1 MHLYL
6 YSNNM
11 NHHHHHHHHQQ
22 QQQQHHTVSYIIHHT
37 YIINHTSYI
46 IHHTSYIDYRYII
59 RTYNHT
65 YIHTFILY
73 IIHTYIIH
81 TSYIPIYTKMHATTG
96 SRPFSCITTQQGY
109 GVLHPAGG
117 STEQLHQTCLCKR
130 QRISK
135 RGFPKGHTIWN
146 VWILGSNMTS
156 YSRNMLR
163 ITTDQAG
170 WVIATWFFPKGDRE
184 KVDGSY
190 PKGWELPSYQT
201 KDHWTTT
208 CSDIWSQICGH
219 YEQPMFELSRHQIDT
234 RACQPTT
241 PTFLRPQALKRSRAL
256 N

>member
-1 MHLYL
+1 
-6 YSNNM
+6 
-11 NHHHHHHHHQQ
+11 
-22 QQQQHHTVSYIIHHT
+22 
-37 YIINHTSYI
+37 
-46 IHHTSYIDYRYII
+46 
-59 RTYNHT
+59 
-65 YIHTFILY
+65 
-73 IIHTYIIH
+73 
-81 TSYIPIYTKMHATTG
+81 MHATTG

-184 KVDGSY
+184 KWMDHIPKVGSY
-190 PKGWELPSYQT
+190 RVTKQKIIEQQLAVTYGPKSVVTMNNPCLSWAATKLILGPVNLPPQ
-201 KDHWTTT
+201 
-208 CSDIWSQICGH
+208 
-219 YEQPMFELSRHQIDT
+219 L
-234 RACQPTT
+234 
-241 PTFLRPQALKRSRAL
+241 FLRPQALKRSRAL
-256 N
+256 KINAQATRITTNSPWFFKIFPLGLKEKNRSKLDQPRVTRLNLLETTT